1 MNHLKAHY
9 QSSPFI
15 TPTTSLSEFM
25 ERLELNYHE
34 LLNCYAD
41 DLRANSSPS
50 DDFMRE
56 VAEVML
62 SASAILHRYHQDV
75 PGLINKAI
83 KRNEGH
89 RLICIG
95 SKQNEL

>member
-1 MNHLKAHY
+1 MNNLPKHY

-25 ERLELNYHE
+25 DRLELNYHE
-34 LLNCYAD
+34 LNNCYAD
-41 DLRANSSPS
+41 DLRANQSPS
-50 DDFMRE
+50 DSFMTE
-56 VAEVML
+56 CAEVML
-62 SASAILHRYHQDV
+62 AASAILHRYNQDV
-75 PGLINKAI
+75 PELIRKSI

-89 RLICIG
+89 RLVCIG